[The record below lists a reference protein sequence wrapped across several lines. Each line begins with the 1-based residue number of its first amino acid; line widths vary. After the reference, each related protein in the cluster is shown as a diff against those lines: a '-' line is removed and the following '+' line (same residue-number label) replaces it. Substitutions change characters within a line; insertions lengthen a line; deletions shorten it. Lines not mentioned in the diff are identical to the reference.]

1 MNFIK
6 KKSDFDLSHIVD
18 PLKDCAKYIKS
29 SNEKKFTRHLYDDS
43 IVRADFNDFLISI
56 LFNTNNIDKSV
67 SIIKKFFEKTTD
79 PEKIQFCI
87 KIDNDDMNFQDNF
100 LKEMSKFKFN
110 FVILSSPKGRGFIDL
125 WQWINYL
132 FKVSSKNSKFVLNI
146 SDEMYVEEKGWDKNL
161 EKYVGLEKDNLYRLR
176 TSVYKNRNYHDLWE
190 CGYAPDTTAIYTRKY
205 ISLQGNFSPCFGP
218 DNGQQIVA
226 YYLSKLNYPRH
237 TQFLRDKV
245 INDISFKGQGT
256 NIGLTEEQLRNR
268 RNLNHLLWLNIF
280 TYKNQTDYFQRAR
293 KIQVEIIKQ
302 QFKNSNFKEYD
313 KKYILSYFTKDNKDN
328 KIKNNLHLT
337 KQISYLKLFFYNI
350 SRYDFFKYNTG
361 YYKNKFPSVIFTLYF
376 LINKKFILFKEKKSN
391 DKLINLLIGLEKN
404 IRSIFHDYVNKL
416 LFEFHC
422 KYFNQKEK
430 IDSKILEL
438 YQKYILNIENKKR
451 NFFGWGIHDKIIN
464 ILGKIYYVLYKS
476 VHNTLMLTYYTLRN
490 ITFFILFYIRLSMS
504 IFIWLSGTL
513 VFLILFWKFL
523 HFFRYLSGRYISFKS
538 RDKSI
543 IVIDNNEQ
551 SQSLIIK
558 GD

>member
-6 KKSDFDLSHIVD
+6 KKADFDLSHKVD

-67 SIIKKFFEKTTD
+67 SIIKKFFEKTTK

-87 KIDNDDMNFQDNF
+87 KIDNDDINFQDNF

-132 FKVSSKNSKFVLNI
+132 FKVSSKNSKFVINI

-161 EKYVGLEKDNLYRLR
+161 EKYVGLEKDSLYRLR

-256 NIGLTEEQLRNR
+256 NIGLSDEQLIKR
-268 RNLNHLLWLNIF
+268 RNINHLLWLNIF
-280 TYKNQTDYFQRAR
+280 TYKNQTNFFRRAR
-293 KIQVEIIKQ
+293 KIQIEIIKKK
-302 QFKNSNFKEYD
+302 FKNSIFKEYEA
-313 KKYILSYFTKDNKDN
+313 KYILSYFVKDNKGHN
-328 KIKNNLHLT
+328 IKNVLHLS
-337 KQISYLKLFFYNI
+337 KEISYLKLFFYNI
-350 SRYDFFKYNTG
+350 SRFDFFKYNTG
-361 YYKNKFPSVIFTLYF
+361 YCKNKIASILFTLYF
-376 LINKKFILFKEKKSN
+376 LINKKFLVLSEKKSN
-391 DKLINLLIGLEKN
+391 DGILNLLIIFEKN
-404 IRSIFHDYVNKL
+404 IQNIFIRNSLFQKIHLRFYENYIYQRNKR
-416 LFEFHC
+416 
-422 KYFNQKEK
+422 
-430 IDSKILEL
+430 
-438 YQKYILNIENKKR
+438 KR
-451 NFFGWGIHDKIIN
+451 EYYGWGLYTFAESIIAQ
-464 ILGKIYYVLYKS
+464 IYY
-476 VHNTLMLTYYTLRN
+476 TFQN
-490 ITFFILFYIRLSMS
+490 ITLFILYYINLFLH
-504 IFIWLSGTL
+504 IILWLLATII
-513 VFLILFWKFL
+513 FLILFWKFL
-523 HFFRYLSGRYISFKS
+523 HFFKYLSSRYISFKS
-538 RDKSI
+538 RNKSI
-543 IVIDNNEQ
+543 IVVENNEQ